1 MAKAVGRLSG
11 DRVPA
16 LAISGDGLTLLRGS
30 DGFDLW
36 SRRGQTDDVTRLGPV
51 RPGHARAL
59 ALVNAF
65 EMGEQSSNGTGRESA
80 VVDIRAITA
89 ADTVVW
95 HRHVKVT
102 IKIAKGQPNGGSAS
116 ASARGFGDVEPDGTV
131 DFAVRVALRLGHTR
145 LRKVGIVN
153 GRNGALTRRLIG
165 RRAAGSLVRGP
176 GTDLLRAAGSSAGIV
191 VSGYD
196 GATRTRLVR
205 RVVVTPGHVRHPFV
219 AGLRVTGHDCSDIET
234 GGIYRHGRE
243 IADLLSASGVRL
255 WSVRLGR
262 SQLTGGHVVR
272 YHAPHH
278 FCAASPAPPR
288 PIA

>member
-1 MAKAVGRLSG
+1 
-11 DRVPA
+11 
-16 LAISGDGLTLLRGS
+16 
-30 DGFDLW
+30 
-36 SRRGQTDDVTRLGPV
+36 
-51 RPGHARAL
+51 
-59 ALVNAF
+59 
-65 EMGEQSSNGTGRESA
+65 
-80 VVDIRAITA
+80 
-89 ADTVVW
+89 
-95 HRHVKVT
+95 
-102 IKIAKGQPNGGSAS
+102 
-116 ASARGFGDVEPDGTV
+116 
-131 DFAVRVALRLGHTR
+131 
-145 LRKVGIVN
+145 
-153 GRNGALTRRLIG
+153 
-165 RRAAGSLVRGP
+165 
-176 GTDLLRAAGSSAGIV
+176 